1 MKSVGTSRLA
11 LISTENKLKKIRIK
25 VVGLEGHPLY
35 HMLPEVKITRYQL
48 RRKSALKLKVNK
60 SWRFMNSFVNGLT
73 LHIIPLRS
81 LTSLLL
87 LLFHVL

>member
-11 LISTENKLKKIRIK
+11 LISTEKQAKKRRIK

-35 HMLPEVKITRYQL
+35 YMLPEVKITRYQL

-60 SWRFMNSFVNGLT
+60 SWRFMNSFVNSLT
-73 LHIIPLRS
+73 LHFDIIPLRS

-87 LLFHVL
+87 F